1 MLNTSAVKKAKMPR
15 RIKLKLGVGPSQ
27 AHHSRRTSC
36 VSVGTAVAVI
46 LTFLAVTLAYACPG
60 LAFMHTSGYAYSKP
74 AHHIKADPCHRAK
87 KDICQS
93 VRDRMLSVQ
102 VTSLHFLMTA
112 SLDFAGFSF
121 LLVTPKPQSGQ
132 ISHLQRMLLLYLKTS
147 KPPSPLYT
155 TVLRI

>member
-1 MLNTSAVKKAKMPR
+1 MVR
-15 RIKLKLGVGPSQ
+15 KLKLKFPFGRP
-27 AHHSRRTSC
+27 HSGRSGRMTSL
-36 VSVGTAVAVI
+36 SVGTAVAVVVS
-46 LTFLAVTLAYACPG
+46 FLAVTLAYTCPG
-60 LAFMHTSGYAYSKP
+60 LAFMHASGYSYSKP

-102 VTSLHFLMTA
+102 VTSVHFFITA
-112 SLDFAGFSF
+112 SLDLGGFSF
-121 LLVTPKPQSGQ
+121 LLVTPKPQSDQ
-132 ISHLQRMLLLYLKTS
+132 ISHLQRMLLLYRKAS